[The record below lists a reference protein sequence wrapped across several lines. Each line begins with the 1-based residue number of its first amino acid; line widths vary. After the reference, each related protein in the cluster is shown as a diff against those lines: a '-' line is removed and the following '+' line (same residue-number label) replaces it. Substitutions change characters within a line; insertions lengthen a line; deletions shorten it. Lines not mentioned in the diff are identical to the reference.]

1 MKYLL
6 INFFLISA
14 VFAEEV
20 FYFDERTFDNGIFTG
35 LYDERRDQHIWGKIE
50 YDSGDTFEG
59 VFDNNIDYMGSYNF
73 KDGTSGL
80 FIRES
85 GIKNSLRYS
94 AFGQYT
100 NAEGN
105 ECHGYFS
112 KPFTFNGY
120 MFCEKPDDSTV
131 ELFYKDNT
139 PEGYY
144 KYFDI
149 SGDKLYGYYQK
160 DGLQGDAYYYFA
172 AEGYW
177 RKYYYSY
184 SGDISDAKMMNKNDY
199 DRLNMIESLMKEN
212 FDDLEIKWNSLLARW
227 NSYNETVAL
236 YTDSSTNKSKSARS
250 KLIQSTQELLIE
262 LGFAPGSPDGLMGAK
277 TSSAI
282 KAFQL
287 MNDLD
292 VDGKV
297 SEELLILLQVAL
309 QASKKNNASEKYSN
323 SIELIGTGSGFY
335 INENNIV
342 TNFHVIE
349 GCKQLNNNDEEILK
363 VLVVDEKNDLAILK
377 GPSTENYLNISPT
390 SPELGEEVY
399 VSGFPLFDT
408 LKGINFTS
416 GNVSALRGL
425 GQDTTQ
431 FQFTAPV
438 QPGNSGGPIVN
449 SFGSIIGV
457 VVSMLDS
464 KETLEQGGF
473 VAQNANFG
481 IKNSL
486 LKNLLEDNN
495 LTYKSYESFWL
506 KTQRELAS
514 ISSESSV
521 LIKCYGN

>member
-1 MKYLL
+1 M
-6 INFFLISA
+6 
-14 VFAEEV
+14 
-20 FYFDERTFDNGIFTG
+20 
-35 LYDERRDQHIWGKIE
+35 
-50 YDSGDTFEG
+50 
-59 VFDNNIDYMGSYNF
+59 
-73 KDGTSGL
+73 
-80 FIRES
+80 
-85 GIKNSLRYS
+85 
-94 AFGQYT
+94 
-100 NAEGN
+100 
-105 ECHGYFS
+105 
-112 KPFTFNGY
+112 
-120 MFCEKPDDSTV
+120 
-131 ELFYKDNT
+131 
-139 PEGYY
+139 
-144 KYFDI
+144 
-149 SGDKLYGYYQK
+149 
-160 DGLQGDAYYYFA
+160 
-172 AEGYW
+172 
-177 RKYYYSY
+177 
-184 SGDISDAKMMNKNDY
+184 
-199 DRLNMIESLMKEN
+199 
-212 FDDLEIKWNSLLARW
+212 
-227 NSYNETVAL
+227 
-236 YTDSSTNKSKSARS
+236 
-250 KLIQSTQELLIE
+250 
-262 LGFAPGSPDGLMGAK
+262 
-277 TSSAI
+277 
-282 KAFQL
+282 
-287 MNDLD
+287 
-292 VDGKV
+292 
-297 SEELLILLQVAL
+297 
-309 QASKKNNASEKYSN
+309 
-323 SIELIGTGSGFY
+323 
-335 INENNIV
+335 